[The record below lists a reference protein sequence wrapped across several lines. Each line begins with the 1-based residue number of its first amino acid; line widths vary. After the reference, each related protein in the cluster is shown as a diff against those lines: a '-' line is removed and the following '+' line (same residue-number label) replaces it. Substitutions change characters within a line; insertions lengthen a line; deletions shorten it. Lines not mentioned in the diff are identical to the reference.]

1 MQSVAR
7 EAKDAGKWL
16 ESDACFVFGFQHL
29 QVTPGAP
36 VLVRLRKRERGNDRK
51 ITVESDANSKSIITA
66 SVDRENMEFMRISK
80 YKQGKHSDEQFVSK
94 REHARAMSVLNTEIP
109 SLVAMHSNLIGI
121 DICNVKSLRGG
132 TDIRQRTCIVFYC
145 YLKGLIPIGEPPF
158 PKSIGSIPTDVRE
171 SYAFAAGTTDYNNPI
186 GMGCSIGAEG
196 SGSAGSIGPF
206 LILPGGERGFLTCA
220 HNLFEIDTL
229 LNYADGQLRIP
240 KDTIKVMQ
248 PANIDTRSEES
259 YQDADRL
266 CGYVECLRF
275 KKQDERNALDYAV
288 VKTRRERHPV
298 HYMTHPCLSEDESGG
313 K

>member
-1 MQSVAR
+1 MRCVAR
-7 EAKDAGKWL
+7 EAKDAGQWL
-16 ESDACFVFGFQHL
+16 ESDACFVFGFKHL
-29 QVTPGAP
+29 QLPPGLP
-36 VLVRLRKRERGNDRK
+36 VLVRLHNDEKGNNEE
-51 ITVESDANSKSIITA
+51 ITVESDENSKSIMSA
-66 SVDRENMEFMRISK
+66 HVDRENIELRRISIH
-80 YKQGKHSDEQFVSK
+80 KQERQCDDCFVSK
-94 REHARAMSVLNTEIP
+94 REHARAMSVLKTEIKR
-109 SLVAMHSNLIGI
+109 LVKIHSNLTGI

-171 SYAFAAGTTDYNNPI
+171 SYAFAAGTKDYNNPL

-196 SGSAGSIGPF
+196 RTNAGSIGPF
-206 LILPGGERGFLTCA
+206 LTLPGGERGFLTCA
-220 HNLFEIDTL
+220 HNLFDIDTL

-248 PANIDTRSEES
+248 PANMDTRSEES
-259 YQDADRL
+259 YPDADRF

-298 HYMTHPCLSEDESGG
+298 HYMTHPCLSEDERGG
-313 K
+313 